1 MVIPISQSVTHLP
14 GFSLFIST
22 DMKHSTFNL
31 KTFNF
36 PTYWRSFKIASWLGW
51 QVESNWADP
60 FLFAVYSI
68 VKPLAGAAILVVMYS
83 VITGGDYDSPIFPYI
98 YLGNAFY
105 IYVGQLMT
113 GISWAVIDDREHY
126 KTLKYIYAAPIHFPT
141 YLMGRGVARFLIAT
155 ISVVVTIVFGVLFLR
170 LRIDL
175 AQVDWLLFLSSI
187 FIGVNMLAL
196 MGLILAGAML
206 LLVHHM
212 WELGGAVAGA
222 LYLFSGA
229 IFPLDVLPPFL
240 RPLGYLMPITYWLE
254 LLRRSLVGSVAQA
267 FPTLSGLSNAQ
278 LMGILLALT
287 AAFAVLSV
295 ASFRWCERRAKE
307 LGVIDVITNY

>member
-1 MVIPISQSVTHLP
+1 M
-14 GFSLFIST
+14 
-22 DMKHSTFNL
+22 MM
-31 KTFNF
+31 
-36 PTYWRSFKIASWLGW
+36 WRSFRMASWLGW
-51 QVESNWADP
+51 QIESNWADP
-60 FLFAVYSI
+60 FLFAVYSFA
-68 VKPLAGAAILVVMYS
+68 KPLAGAAILVVMYS
-83 VITGGDYDSPIFPYI
+83 VITQGDFDSPIFPYM

-126 KTLKYIYAAPIHFPT
+126 KTLKYIYAAPVNFPV
-141 YLMGRGVARFLIAT
+141 YLLGRGVARLLIAS
-155 ISVVVTIVFGVLFLR
+155 ISVVVTILFGVFFLHLNIDLSAVNWPLFL
-170 LRIDL
+170 
-175 AQVDWLLFLSSI
+175 VTLL
-187 FIGVNMLAL
+187 IGVFMLSL

-229 IFPLDVLPPFL
+229 IFPLSVLPAFL
-240 RPLGYLMPITYWLE
+240 RPIGYLMPITYWLE

-267 FPTLSGLSNAQ
+267 FPTLAGFNNPQ

-287 AAFAVLSV
+287 IAFAFISV
-295 ASFRWCERRAKE
+295 GSFRWCENKARER
-307 LGVIDVITNY
+307 GVIDVVTNY

>member
-1 MVIPISQSVTHLP
+1 M
-14 GFSLFIST
+14 
-22 DMKHSTFNL
+22 MM
-31 KTFNF
+31 
-36 PTYWRSFKIASWLGW
+36 WRSFRMASWLGW
-51 QVESNWADP
+51 QIESNWADP
-60 FLFAVYSI
+60 FLFAVYSFA
-68 VKPLAGAAILVVMYS
+68 KPLAGAAILVVMYS
-83 VITGGDYDSPIFPYI
+83 VITKGDFDSPIFPYM

-126 KTLKYIYAAPIHFPT
+126 KTLKYIYAAPVNFPV
-141 YLMGRGVARFLIAT
+141 YLLGRGVARLLIAS
-155 ISVVVTIVFGVLFLR
+155 ISVVVTILFGVFFLR
-170 LRIDL
+170 LNIDL
-175 AQVDWLLFLSSI
+175 SAVNWPLFLVTLL
-187 FIGVNMLAL
+187 IGVFMLSL

-229 IFPLDVLPPFL
+229 IFPLSVLPAFL
-240 RPLGYLMPITYWLE
+240 RPIGYLMPITYWLE

-267 FPTLSGLSNAQ
+267 FPTLAGFNNSQ

-287 AAFAVLSV
+287 IAFAFISV
-295 ASFRWCERRAKE
+295 GSFRWCENKARER
-307 LGVIDVITNY
+307 GVIDVVTNY

>member
-1 MVIPISQSVTHLP
+1 M
-14 GFSLFIST
+14 
-22 DMKHSTFNL
+22 
-31 KTFNF
+31 
-36 PTYWRSFKIASWLGW
+36 ASWLGW
-51 QVESNWADP
+51 QIESNWADP
-60 FLFAVYSI
+60 FLFAVYSFA
-68 VKPLAGAAILVVMYS
+68 KPLAGAAILVVMYS
-83 VITGGDYDSPIFPYI
+83 VITQGDFDSPIFPYI

-126 KTLKYIYAAPIHFPT
+126 KTLKYIYAAPVNFPV
-141 YLMGRGVARFLIAT
+141 YLLGRGVARLLIAS
-155 ISVVVTIVFGVLFLR
+155 ISVVVTILFGVFFLR

-175 AQVDWLLFLSSI
+175 AAVNWPLFLVSLL
-187 FIGVNMLAL
+187 IGLVMLSL

-229 IFPLDVLPPFL
+229 IFPLGILPPFL
-240 RPLGYLMPITYWLE
+240 RPIGYLMPITYWLE

-267 FPTLSGLSNAQ
+267 FPTLADLSNPQ

-287 AAFAVLSV
+287 IAFAFISIG
-295 ASFRWCERRAKE
+295 SFRWCENRARE
-307 LGVIDVITNY
+307 RGVIDVVTNY